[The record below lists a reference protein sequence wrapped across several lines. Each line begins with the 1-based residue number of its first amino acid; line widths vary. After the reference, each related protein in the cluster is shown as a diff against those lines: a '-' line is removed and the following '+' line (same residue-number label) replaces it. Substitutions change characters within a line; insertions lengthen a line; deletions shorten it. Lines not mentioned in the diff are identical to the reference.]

1 MFISSARDCC
11 SSVREVNFRHIGK
24 QYALHVLSYTSDAFS
39 IITKGKIMFIFIET
53 YITYIRIETNGIKGG
68 LSMFRHI
75 IPITLLTLLVSG
87 CSGSEEAEVT
97 TQVEENEIEEK
108 QTVEKTDTKEVDLS
122 EIIQVVI
129 PTTLEEWKNVEPGL
143 FALDYTLEHETS
155 SWPKDARKLSEEE
168 KKELENAIKAADD
181 TDTMFQ
187 TLRYYFGSKVYND
200 LLDQQIN
207 YAAVMNEPYL
217 PKPSKEFGE
226 NGNSEESVRTKA
238 FLLLDA
244 SSSMLLPVDGKQKMG
259 IAKIAVKRFAKTLG
273 EDNEV
278 SLYVY
283 GHAGTQENKDKELS
297 CTKIDEIYPLQNY
310 KEKEFD
316 TTVDEV
322 AAKGWT
328 PLAAAI
334 ETAHEAS
341 KGVEGPITVYIV
353 SDGAETCDGDPVK
366 AAEEFAKDNEN
377 RKVNIIGFNVDQKGE
392 DQLKAVAEAGNGE
405 YISADNSEEL
415 NNSIA
420 EKWVIPSVI
429 DTLHIRLSGPNGFA
443 VSNAKYS
450 IGQLSMKLSNAVN
463 IESSRF
469 REMIKV
475 LVSEEL
481 ITSEQEEEL
490 TEKVNQHADQLKA
503 INKQLS
509 EEKNK
514 EVDDEYDRIHQ
525 NIDAWAQ
532 EIEKIRAEQ

>member
-1 MFISSARDCC
+1 MFKEIIL
-11 SSVREVNFRHIGK
+11 V
-24 QYALHVLSYTSDAFS
+24 ALLALFVA
-39 IITKGKIMFIFIET
+39 
-53 YITYIRIETNGIKGG
+53 
-68 LSMFRHI
+68 
-75 IPITLLTLLVSG
+75 G
-87 CSGSEEAEVT
+87 CSESEEAEVT
-97 TQVEENEIEEK
+97 KQVEETAVVEEK
-108 QTVEKTDTKEVDLS
+108 QTVEKTDVKEADLS
-122 EIIQVVI
+122 EIDQVVI
-129 PTTLEEWKNVEPGL
+129 PTTLEEWKNAEPGL
-143 FALDYTLEHETS
+143 FALDYTLDHETS
-155 SWPKDARKLSEEE
+155 SWPKDARELNVEE
-168 KKELENAIKAADD
+168 KKVLEHVITAVDD

-187 TLRYYFGSKVYND
+187 ALRYYFGSSVYKD

-217 PKPSKEFGE
+217 PKPTKEFGAE
-226 NGNSEESVRTKA
+226 GNTKEAVSTKA

-273 EDNEV
+273 EENEV

-283 GHAGTQENKDKELS
+283 GHAGTQEDKDKELS

-310 KEKEFD
+310 KEKEFN
-316 TTVDEV
+316 TTVDDV

-334 ETAHEAS
+334 ETANEAS
-341 KGVEGPITVYIV
+341 KDVEGPLTVYIV
-353 SDGAETCDGDPVK
+353 SDGAETCGGDPVK
-366 AAEEFAKDNEN
+366 AAEEFAQDNEN

-420 EKWVIPSVI
+420 EKWVIPSMI
-429 DTLHIRLSGPNGFA
+429 DTLYIQLSGPNGFA

-475 LVSEEL
+475 LVSEEM

-503 INKQLS
+503 INTQLRDD
-509 EEKNK
+509 KNR
-514 EVDDEYDRIHQ
+514 EVDEEYERIHQ
-525 NIDAWAQ
+525 NIDAWAK
-532 EIEKIRAEQ
+532 EIEKIRSEQ

>member
-1 MFISSARDCC
+1 MFP
-11 SSVREVNFRHIGK
+11 K
-24 QYALHVLSYTSDAFS
+24 
-39 IITKGKIMFIFIET
+39 
-53 YITYIRIETNGIKGG
+53 
-68 LSMFRHI
+68 I
-75 IPITLLTLLVSG
+75 IPIALFALLVSG
-87 CSGSEEAEVT
+87 CSDSDGAEVT
-97 TQVEENEIEEK
+97 KQVKETEVEEK
-108 QTVEKTDTKEVDLS
+108 QPVKKTGHDLS
-122 EIIQVVI
+122 AINQLII
-129 PTTLEEWKNVEPGL
+129 PTTLEEWKNVEHGV
-143 FALDYTLEHETS
+143 FAHDYTLEHETS
-155 SWPKDARKLSEEE
+155 SWPQETRELSAEE
-168 KKELENAIKAADD
+168 KKELESVITAADD
-181 TDTMFQ
+181 TDTMFKA
-187 TLRYYFGSKVYND
+187 LRYYFGSKVYND

-217 PKPSKEFGE
+217 PPPTKEFGANE
-226 NGNSEESVRTKA
+226 NGEEAIPTKA

-273 EDNEV
+273 EKNEV

-297 CTKIDEIYPLQNY
+297 CTKIDEVYPLQNY
-310 KEKEFD
+310 NEEKFD
-316 TTVDEV
+316 STVDEV
-322 AAKGWT
+322 TAKGWT

-334 ETAHEAS
+334 QAAHEAS
-341 KGVEGPITVYIV
+341 KNVEGPITVYIV
-353 SDGAETCDGDPVK
+353 SDGAETCDGYPVK

-420 EKWVIPSVI
+420 EKWVIPSMT
-429 DTLHIRLSGPNGFA
+429 DTLYIRLSGPNGFT

-481 ITSEQEEEL
+481 INSEQEEEL
-490 TEKVNQHADQLKA
+490 TEKVNQHADQLK
-503 INKQLS
+503 NLNTRLRD
-509 EEKNK
+509 EKNK
-514 EVDDEYDRIHQ
+514 EVDDEYERIHQ

-532 EIEKIRAEQ
+532 EIEKIRAE

>member
-1 MFISSARDCC
+1 MFQ
-11 SSVREVNFRHIGK
+11 K
-24 QYALHVLSYTSDAFS
+24 
-39 IITKGKIMFIFIET
+39 
-53 YITYIRIETNGIKGG
+53 
-68 LSMFRHI
+68 I
-75 IPITLLTLLVSG
+75 IPITLLALLVSG
-87 CSGSEEAEVT
+87 CSDSDGAEVT
-97 TQVEENEIEEK
+97 KQVKETAVVEK
-108 QTVEKTDTKEVDLS
+108 QTVEKTGPDLS
-122 EIIQVVI
+122 TINQLVI
-129 PTTLEEWKNVEPGL
+129 PTTLEEWKNVEPGV
-143 FALDYTLEHETS
+143 FTLDYTLEHETS
-155 SWPKDARKLSEEE
+155 SWPQETRELNAEE
-168 KKELENAIKAADD
+168 KNELESAISAADD
-181 TDTMFQ
+181 TDTMFKA
-187 TLRYYFGSKVYND
+187 LRYYFGSKVYND

-217 PKPSKEFGE
+217 PTPTKEFGADE
-226 NGNSEESVRTKA
+226 NGEAVPTKA

-273 EDNEV
+273 EQNEV

-297 CTKIDEIYPLQNY
+297 CTKIDEVYPLQNY
-310 KEKEFD
+310 NEEKFD
-316 TTVDEV
+316 STVDEV
-322 AAKGWT
+322 TAKGWT

-334 ETAHEAS
+334 QAAHEAS
-341 KGVEGPITVYIV
+341 KNVEGPITVYIV

-420 EKWVIPSVI
+420 EKWVIPSML
-429 DTLHIRLSGPNGFA
+429 DTFYIRLSGPNGFT

-450 IGQLSMKLSNAVN
+450 IGQVSMKISNAVN

-475 LVSEEL
+475 LLSEEL
-481 ITSEQEEEL
+481 ITPEQEEEL
-490 TEKVNQHADQLKA
+490 TEKVKQHADQLKA
-503 INKQLS
+503 INTQLR

-514 EVDDEYDRIHQ
+514 EVDDEYERIHQ